1 MAQQLANFATGA
13 GVFDAYLYGGAMIDS
28 SPMAG
33 NGDLSLNSVSSSYMK
48 TTTTFTTS
56 ATSGSG
62 ISFSGWFYPAG
73 TQSIGS
79 AIFDISTV
87 SMAVSL
93 YYNSSNTL
101 SGLFNGTVVSS
112 TYSIIPNAWHFF
124 CYTVQCSP
132 VSLATQTLYVDNP
145 SVNVTSQ
152 TITSY
157 VALNQTTAGNNYIGY
172 GIGSANGTVYQY
184 FNGKLDDFRVY
195 NRVLSSP
202 EVNVLYNYNY
212 GTNTIAANL
221 VTVLPNYDSPQ
232 ITSVEIDVSGTFSS
246 LDISRNPAFSGTQV
260 INISSANLSSANGKA
275 WSFTDLTVQPDTNYS
290 YLITPRVGTVTGTMV
305 TLSSITTTPMIGGN
319 FNSLITGSLPANN
332 TSVTSPAI
340 AGWTISSTGTSTYV
354 LSAGNGGG
362 IYSGLL
368 PSTITY
374 YLSLTTQPTATS
386 SFTQFIY
393 ISDNTAGY
401 ISFYAW
407 GADSTYASPYNS
419 STTISVS
426 LGNITLLNNFTFT
439 TGSAVPFTAFS
450 LPFSITSLGTY
461 SLVISVRNN
470 GASASTVSFAG
481 VQVRSQAFA
490 TIAGYKA
497 IDPYMM
503 QLYYS
508 FDASSGAGYLS
519 NYASGA
525 SVLDASLAANAT
537 LSSSSPIIPLISSN
551 YLLLDGNSY
560 VGIGS
565 WTCPAYAVGQGF
577 SISCWVYPTA
587 SPTTKPATICSL
599 SNNSSG
605 GKVSIYMSNT
615 TNALDVSFVGVAGD
629 PDVNISAFPLMLNR
643 WSFITV
649 TCQGIAGTKGQYNY
663 FINDVSLSYN
673 QSSWPN
679 TVTPYTFNYVGGVPS
694 TTTIGSNTGP
704 LGNFTG
710 CIEDFRVYN
719 RVLTNQD
726 IFSLWS
732 LGYTNNNYANLI
744 DVSGLNLYFPFD
756 QGTALV

>member
-13 GVFDAYLYGGAMIDS
+13 GVFDAYLYGGAVIDS

-56 ATSGSG
+56 TTSGSG
-62 ISFSGWFYPAG
+62 ISFSGSFFPAG
-73 TQSIGS
+73 TQNIGS
-79 AIFDISTV
+79 TIFDISTA

-93 YYNSSNTL
+93 YYSSANKI
-101 SGLFNGTVVSS
+101 SGLFNRTVISS
-112 TYSIIPNAWHFF
+112 TYSITPNSWHFF
-124 CYTVQCSP
+124 CYTILCSP
-132 VSLATQTLYVDNP
+132 ESLAIQTLYLDNP

-152 TITSY
+152 MITPY
-157 VALNQTTAGNNYIGY
+157 VALNQTTSGNNYIGY
-172 GIGSANGTVYQY
+172 GIGDVSGTVYQY

-195 NRVLSSP
+195 NRVLSPP
-202 EVNVLYNYNY
+202 EINVLYNYNY
-212 GTNTIAANL
+212 GTNSIAVGS
-221 VTVLPNYDSPQ
+221 VTVQPNYNSPQ
-232 ITSVEIDVSGTFSS
+232 FSSVEIDVSGTFSS

-260 INISSANLSSANGKA
+260 INVSSANLSSFNNGTLWA
-275 WSFTDLTVQPDTNYS
+275 YTDLTVLPDTTYS

-305 TLSSITTTPMIGGN
+305 TLSSITTTPTVGGN
-319 FNSLITGSLPANN
+319 FNSLTTGSLPTNN

-340 AGWTISSTGTSTYV
+340 SGFTVSSGGTNVYS

-362 IYSGLL
+362 IYSGVL
-368 PSTITY
+368 PSTVTY
-374 YLSLTTQPTATS
+374 YLSLTTQPSTSS
-386 SFTQFIY
+386 SFTQY
-393 ISDNTAGY
+393 VNISSAGY

-407 GADSTYASPYNS
+407 GADSTYSAPYNS
-419 STTISVS
+419 STTISVT

-450 LPFSITSLGTY
+450 LPFNITTLGTY
-461 SLVISVRNN
+461 SLVITVRNN
-470 GASASTVSFAG
+470 GASASTVSFGG
-481 VQVRSQAFA
+481 VQVRSQAYA

-497 IDPYMM
+497 IDPSMM

-519 NYASGA
+519 NYATGA
-525 SVLDASLAANAT
+525 SVLDASLAANAI
-537 LSSSSPIIPLISSN
+537 LSSSSPTIPLISSN

-560 VGIGS
+560 AGIGS

-663 FINDVSLSYN
+663 FINDVSLAYN
-673 QSSWPN
+673 QSSYPN
-679 TVTPYTFNYVGGVPS
+679 TATPYTFNYVGGVPS
-694 TTTIGSNTGP
+694 TTTIGTNTGP

-732 LGYTNNNYANLI
+732 LGYTNSNYSNLI
-744 DVSGLNLYFPFD
+744 DPSGLNIYFPFD
-756 QGTALV
+756 QGSALV

>member
-13 GVFDAYLYGGAMIDS
+13 GVFDAYLYGGAVIDS

-56 ATSGSG
+56 TTSGSG
-62 ISFSGWFYPAG
+62 ISFSGSFFPAG
-73 TQSIGS
+73 TQNIGS
-79 AIFDISTV
+79 TIFDISTA

-93 YYNSSNTL
+93 YYSSANKI
-101 SGLFNGTVVSS
+101 SGLFNRTVISS
-112 TYSIIPNAWHFF
+112 TYSITPNSWHFF
-124 CYTVQCSP
+124 CYTILCSP
-132 VSLATQTLYVDNP
+132 ESLAIQTLYLDNP

-152 TITSY
+152 MITPY
-157 VALNQTTAGNNYIGY
+157 VALNQTTSGNNYIGY
-172 GIGSANGTVYQY
+172 GIGDVSGTVYQY

-195 NRVLSSP
+195 NRVLSPP
-202 EVNVLYNYNY
+202 EINVLYNYNY
-212 GTNTIAANL
+212 GTNSIAVGS
-221 VTVLPNYDSPQ
+221 VTVKPNYDPPQ
-232 ITSVEIDVSGTFSS
+232 LTSVQIDVSGTFSS

-260 INISSANLSSANGKA
+260 INVSSANLSSFNNGTLWA
-275 WSFTDLTVQPDTNYS
+275 YTDLTVLPDTTYS

-305 TLSSITTTPMIGGN
+305 TLSSITTTPTVGGN
-319 FNSLITGSLPANN
+319 FNSLTTGSLPTNN

-340 AGWTISSTGTSTYV
+340 SGFTVSSGGTNVYS

-362 IYSGLL
+362 IYSGVL
-368 PSTITY
+368 PSTVTY
-374 YLSLTTQPTATS
+374 YLSLTTQPSTSS
-386 SFTQFIY
+386 SFTQY
-393 ISDNTAGY
+393 VNISSAGY

-407 GADSTYASPYNS
+407 GADSTYSAPYNS
-419 STTISVS
+419 STTISVT

-450 LPFSITSLGTY
+450 LPFNITTLGTY
-461 SLVISVRNN
+461 SLVITVRNN
-470 GASASTVSFAG
+470 GASASTVSFGG
-481 VQVRSQAFA
+481 VQVRSQAYA

-497 IDPYMM
+497 IDPSMM

-519 NYASGA
+519 NYATGA
-525 SVLDASLAANAT
+525 SVLDASLAANAI
-537 LSSSSPIIPLISSN
+537 LSSSSPTIPLISSN

-560 VGIGS
+560 AGIGS

-663 FINDVSLSYN
+663 FINDVSLAYN
-673 QSSWPN
+673 QSSYPN
-679 TVTPYTFNYVGGVPS
+679 TATPYTFNYVGGVPS
-694 TTTIGSNTGP
+694 TTTIGTNTGP

-732 LGYTNNNYANLI
+732 LGYTNSNYSNLI
-744 DVSGLNLYFPFD
+744 DPSGLNIYFPFD
-756 QGTALV
+756 QGSALV

>member
-62 ISFSGWFYPAG
+62 ISFSGWFFPSG
-73 TQSIGS
+73 TQNVGS
-79 AIFDISTV
+79 TIFDISTATM
-87 SMAVSL
+87 SVSL
-93 YYNSSNTL
+93 FYGTSSTVT
-101 SGLFNGTVVSS
+101 GLFNGTDVSS
-112 TYSIIPNAWHFF
+112 TYTVTPNSWHFF
-124 CYTVQCSP
+124 CYTVLCSP
-132 VSLATQTLYVDNP
+132 ASLAIQTLYVDNP

-152 TITSY
+152 AITPY
-157 VALNQTTAGNNYIGY
+157 VVLNQTTAGNNYIGY

-195 NRVLSSP
+195 NRVLSPP
-202 EVNVLYNYNY
+202 EINVLYNYNY
-212 GTNTIAANL
+212 GTNTIAASA
-221 VTVLPNYDSPQ
+221 VTVSPNYDPPQ
-232 ITSVEIDVSGTFSS
+232 ISSVQIDVSGTFSS

-260 INISSANLSSANGKA
+260 INISSASLTSTNGTLWA
-275 WSFTDLTVQPDTNYS
+275 YTDLSVIPDTAYS

-319 FNSLITGSLPANN
+319 FNSLTTGSLPANN
-332 TSVTSPAI
+332 ASVTSPAI
-340 AGWTISSTGTSTYV
+340 TGFTVSSGGTNTYS

-362 IYSGLL
+362 IYSGSL
-368 PSTITY
+368 PSTVTY
-374 YLSLTTQPTATS
+374 YLSLTTQPSSTS
-386 SFTQFIY
+386 SFTQY
-393 ISDNTAGY
+393 VNISSAGY

-407 GADSTYASPYNS
+407 GADSTYSAPYNS
-419 STTISVS
+419 STTISVT
-426 LGNITLLNNFTFT
+426 LGNVTLLNNFTFT
-439 TGSAVPFTAFS
+439 TGSAVPFTSFS
-450 LPFSITSLGTY
+450 LPFSINTLGTY
-461 SLVISVRNN
+461 SLVITVLNN

-497 IDPYMM
+497 IDPSMM
-503 QLYYS
+503 QMYYS

-519 NYASGA
+519 NYATGA

-560 VGIGS
+560 AGIGS
-565 WTCPAYAVGQGF
+565 WTCPTYAVGQGF
-577 SISCWVYPTA
+577 SIACWVYPTA

-615 TNALDVSFVGVAGD
+615 TNALDISFVGVAGD

-663 FINDVSLSYN
+663 FINDVSLAYN

-679 TVTPYTFNYVGGVPS
+679 TATPYTFNYVGGVPS
-694 TTTIGSNTGP
+694 STTIGTNSGP

-732 LGYTNNNYANLI
+732 LGYTNTNYSNLI
-744 DVSGLNLYFPFD
+744 DPSGLNVYFPFD
-756 QGTALV
+756 QGAALV

>member
-56 ATSGSG
+56 TTSGSG
-62 ISFSGWFYPAG
+62 ISFSGWFFPAG

-79 AIFDISTV
+79 TIFDISTA

-93 YYNSSNTL
+93 YYSSANTV
-101 SGLFNGTVVSS
+101 SGVFNRTVVSS
-112 TYSIIPNAWHFF
+112 TYSITPNSWHFF
-124 CYTVQCSP
+124 CYTVLCSP
-132 VSLATQTLYVDNP
+132 ASLAIQTLYVDNP

-152 TITSY
+152 MITPY

-172 GIGSANGTVYQY
+172 GIGDVSGMAYQY

-195 NRVLSSP
+195 NRVLSPP
-202 EVNVLYNYNY
+202 EINVLYNYNY
-212 GTNTIAANL
+212 GSNTIAAGS
-221 VTVLPNYDSPQ
+221 VTVRPNYDPPQ
-232 ITSVEIDVSGTFSS
+232 ISSVQIDVSGTFSS

-260 INISSANLSSANGKA
+260 INVSSANLSSTDGTLWAY
-275 WSFTDLTVQPDTNYS
+275 TDLTVLPDTTYS

-305 TLSSITTTPMIGGN
+305 TLSSIVTTPMVGGN
-319 FNSLITGSLPANN
+319 FNSLTTGSLPTNN
-332 TSVTSPAI
+332 ASVTSPAI
-340 AGWTISSTGTSTYV
+340 SGFTVSATGTNAYA

-362 IYSGLL
+362 IYSGVL
-368 PSTITY
+368 PSTVTY
-374 YLSLTTQPTATS
+374 YLSLTSQPSTSS
-386 SFTQFIY
+386 SFTQY
-393 ISDNTAGY
+393 VNISSAGY

-426 LGNITLLNNFTFT
+426 LGSITLLNNFTFT

-450 LPFSITSLGTY
+450 LPFNITTLGTY
-461 SLVISVRNN
+461 SLVITVRNN
-470 GASASTVSFAG
+470 GASASTVSFGG

-497 IDPYMM
+497 IDPSMM

-519 NYASGA
+519 NYATGA
-525 SVLDASLAANAT
+525 SVLDASLAVNAT
-537 LSSSSPIIPLISSN
+537 LSSSSPTIPLISSN

-560 VGIGS
+560 AGIGS

-679 TVTPYTFNYVGGVPS
+679 TATPYTFNYVGGVPS
-694 TTTIGSNTGP
+694 STTIGTNTGP

-719 RVLTNQD
+719 RVLTLQD

-732 LGYTNNNYANLI
+732 LGYTNNNYSNLI
-744 DVSGLNLYFPFD
+744 DPSGLNIYFPFD
-756 QGTALV
+756 QGSALV